1 MEAKERM
8 AQLLLQVSEADEDA
22 LDGEWMDL
30 EPVLS
35 IQDLFLLLGAVETG
49 SVDMYEPMTGVMMHA
64 VQRDP
69 DSMPSILT
77 AAWMNE
83 ANLLR
88 LAQQARLERLGLL
101 EKVEL
106 KAGDWE
112 LALTPRG
119 AHALNWWLGCLED
132 LGLTHSAL
140 KADEYW
146 KAREALAEAAPPS
159 PPSPP
164 PSTRP

>member
-8 AQLLLQVSEADEDA
+8 AQLLLQVSEADDA
-22 LDGEWMDL
+22 AMPEEWMDL

-35 IQDLFLLLGAVETG
+35 IQDLFLLLGAADRG

-64 VQRDP
+64 VQRGP
-69 DSMPSILT
+69 DFTPSILT
-77 AAWMNE
+77 AAWMDE

-101 EKVEL
+101 AKVEL
-106 KAGDWE
+106 KEGDWE

-119 AHALNWWLGCLED
+119 AHALNWWLGCLKD
-132 LGLTHSAL
+132 LGLTHDAL
-140 KADEYW
+140 EPDELW
-146 KAREALAEAAPPS
+146 RARETLAEAGQAS
-159 PPSPP
+159 LP
-164 PSTRP
+164 PSTRR

>member
-8 AQLLLQVSEADEDA
+8 TQLLLQVSEAEDDA
-22 LDGEWMDL
+22 LTEEWMDL

-106 KAGDWE
+106 KVGDWE

-119 AHALNWWLGCLED
+119 AHALNWWLGALEE
-132 LGLTHSAL
+132 LGLTHDAL
-140 KADEYW
+140 KSNDLW
-146 KAREALAEAAPPS
+146 PDRESMAEAA